1 MYRPNQNGPDWIT
14 QTNTRLNQD
23 LQTRL
28 EQTRAKYADQNQT
41 RPSFTDWNKTKP
53 RWTDQTRPDQTRPD
67 QTRPKYPVPNQTG
80 PRYTDQIRLDKYP
93 DWTRLNQNI
102 QTKIKLV

>member
-1 MYRPNQNGPDWIT
+1 MQIKTRLDQAL
-14 QTNTRLNQD
+14 QTEIKLNQD
-23 LQTRL
+23 G
-28 EQTRAKYADQNQT
+28 QT
-41 RPSFTDWNKTKP
+41 RP
-53 RWTDQTRPDQTRPD
+53 DQTRPDQTRPD

>member
-1 MYRPNQNGPDWIT
+1 MQIKTRLDQAL
-14 QTNTRLNQD
+14 QTEIKLNQD
-23 LQTRL
+23 G
-28 EQTRAKYADQNQT
+28 
-41 RPSFTDWNKTKP
+41 
-53 RWTDQTRPDQTRPD
+53 QTRPDQTRPD
-67 QTRPKYPVPNQTG
+67 QTRPKYLVPNQTG

>member
-1 MYRPNQNGPDWIT
+1 MYRPDQNRPDQIT

-41 RPSFTDWNKTKP
+41 RPSFTD
-53 RWTDQTRPDQTRPD
+53 
-67 QTRPKYPVPNQTG
+67 
-80 PRYTDQIRLDKYP
+80 
-93 DWTRLNQNI
+93 
-102 QTKIKLV
+102 